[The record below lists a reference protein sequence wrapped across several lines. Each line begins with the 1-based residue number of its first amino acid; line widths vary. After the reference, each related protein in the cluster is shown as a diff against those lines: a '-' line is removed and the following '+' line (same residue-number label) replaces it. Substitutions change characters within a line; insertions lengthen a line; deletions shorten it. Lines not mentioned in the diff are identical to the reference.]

1 MKGGHYGEVPSLTSL
16 TEGGNLQ
23 YTTDFRK
30 VYQSMITG
38 WLGHPDAAGILKGDF
53 GSFALF
59 V

>member
-1 MKGGHYGEVPSLTSL
+1 VKGGHYGEVPSLSSL

-30 VYQSMITG
+30 VYLSMITG

-53 GSFALF
+53 GSFDLF